1 MASGLNGSYGSR
13 TELDPNRS
21 VTRTAMPQSLAS
33 KLHYGGTSSRE
44 IYDMP
49 DSEWDTISK
58 GGLVTR
64 DEVFNRMR
72 AYEHYSDAGPSNTS
86 NID

>member
-1 MASGLNGSYGSR
+1 MASGLKGSYGHR

-21 VTRTAMPQSLAS
+21 VTKAAMPQSLAS
-33 KLHYGGTSSRE
+33 KLHYGGKSSRE

-49 DSEWDTISK
+49 DTEWNSISK

-64 DEVFNRMR
+64 DEVFNSMR
-72 AYEHYSDAGPSNTS
+72 AYEHYTDSAPTSSN
-86 NID
+86 D